1 MVQLVL
7 GAAREIV
14 INGDIKWFNTLLVSQ
29 YIYQLGYQPVVQKIF
44 LSFIQIFGT
53 QSVLKSA
60 RNYCSGDTSI
70 LGP

>member
-29 YIYQLGYQPVVQKIF
+29 YIYQLGYQPVVQKIKELYRPLLVAGIKPMSSIIIF
-44 LSFIQIFGT
+44 FGT
-53 QSVLKSA
+53 L
-60 RNYCSGDTSI
+60 DT
-70 LGP
+70 